1 MSAIN
6 LSAAGE
12 IFFAK
17 EELERFEA
25 VCLPYHLCYF
35 SRLFSH
41 YKCFFSRLSLKIS
54 SSICGLKTTMLM
66 EGLILTIVSLPIQS
80 KRVVVVKF
88 EFNDHRF
95 LFTFLVQNN
104 PTIF

>member
-25 VCLPYHLCYF
+25 VCLSYH
-35 SRLFSH
+35 
-41 YKCFFSRLSLKIS
+41 
-54 SSICGLKTTMLM
+54 
-66 EGLILTIVSLPIQS
+66 
-80 KRVVVVKF
+80 
-88 EFNDHRF
+88 
-95 LFTFLVQNN
+95 
-104 PTIF
+104 